1 MGEIDVLLSASG
13 LGRQAARLASGLVL
27 LGILAIAFAISS
39 VSGFF
44 AAAIPDTAVGSAR
57 LEDIP
62 PDQLQSMQAAASS
75 CGLPWQV
82 LAGVAKVE
90 SNFGQNM
97 ATSTAGAIGYGQFLP
112 STWAT
117 YGNGGSP
124 FDFHAALPAMA
135 HYLCDHGGSS
145 DLRTAVL
152 SYNHSDSYA
161 DQVMAVAVR
170 YGYLAPG
177 APTSQAV
184 DVARSQLGRPY
195 VWGGASPQ
203 TSFDCSGLMQWTYGQ
218 LGISLPRTAQQQ
230 YNATA
235 RVTPDQL
242 RPGDLVFFSQTYSS
256 SDFITHVGLYVGN
269 GLMINAPTEGDVVRE
284 LPVFSGY
291 WLTHYAGAGRVA
303 GPP

>member
-1 MGEIDVLLSASG
+1 MDVLLSASD
-13 LGRQAARLASGLVL
+13 LGRQAARAAMGLAL
-27 LGILAIAFAISS
+27 LGVLAIAFAVAS

-44 AAAIPDTAVGSAR
+44 ATAVPDTVVGSAR
-57 LEDIP
+57 AQEIP
-62 PDQLQSMQAAASS
+62 ADQLQAMQAAAGS

-90 SNFGQNM
+90 SDFGQNM
-97 ATSTAGAIGYGQFLP
+97 AMSPAGAIGYGQFLP
-112 STWAT
+112 STWAA
-117 YGNGGSP
+117 YGDGGSP

-135 HYLCDHGGSS
+135 RYLCDHGGGS
-145 DLRTAVL
+145 DLRGAL
-152 SYNHSDSYA
+152 YAYNHADWYV
-161 DQVMAVAVR
+161 DQVLAVAVR

-203 TSFDCSGLMQWTYGQ
+203 TSFDCSGLIQWTYSQ
-218 LGISLPRTAQQQ
+218 LGISLPRTAQEQ
-230 YNATA
+230 YDATA
-235 RVTPDQL
+235 RVSPGQL
-242 RPGDLVFFSQTYSS
+242 KPGDLVFFAQTYAS
-256 SDFITHVGLYVGN
+256 SDLITHVGLYIGN

-291 WLTHYAGAGRVA
+291 WLAHYAGAGRVA
-303 GPP
+303 RAP